1 MHGQI
6 ACALKVMLLSIINRN
21 YFPNVRVILFLIS
34 KLKMTRYFPYCI
46 VVSVTFLVTGCGIG
60 GMWMNGNPFPTPVKP
75 YLEYWEKPG
84 MTTDSRMQVSASC
97 GGGLSDRPEPSQQ
110 QIKKFQKS
118 DENNGQTF
126 ARLFRDWERCMIKN
140 GYSFKGE
147 CYDNEISRSKPACG
161 AP

>member
-1 MHGQI
+1 MKNGFVLI
-6 ACALKVMLLSIINRN
+6 MVFCLSFLLE
-21 YFPNVRVILFLIS
+21 
-34 KLKMTRYFPYCI
+34 
-46 VVSVTFLVTGCGIG
+46 GCGIG

-84 MTTDSRMQVSASC
+84 MTADSRMQVSASC
-97 GGGLSDRPEPSQQ
+97 GGGLSDRPGHSEE
-110 QIKKFQKS
+110 QIKAAQRNGEKR
-118 DENNGQTF
+118 GQTY
-126 ARLFRDWERCMIKN
+126 ARLFNDWERCMIKN

>member
-1 MHGQI
+1 MNRRF
-6 ACALKVMLLSIINRN
+6 VLLMVLCFS
-21 YFPNVRVILFLIS
+21 FTLG
-34 KLKMTRYFPYCI
+34 
-46 VVSVTFLVTGCGIG
+46 GCGIG

-84 MTTDSRMQVSASC
+84 MTVDSRIQASASC
-97 GGGLSDRPEPSQQ
+97 GGGQSNRPEPSQQ
-110 QIKKFQKS
+110 KVKASQQNG
-118 DENNGQTF
+118 ENHGQTY
-126 ARLFRDWERCMIKN
+126 ARLFNDWERCMIKN